1 MILTFNNNYILSMVR
16 YLLQKKRRISEM
28 KILPQSMND
37 IEKISKCVY
46 AYTIVSKID
55 TNKKKRFFFKKRE
68 KTISFFKTALKCKDK
83 QSFRLLLA
91 K

>member
-46 AYTIVSKID
+46 AYTIVSKLD
-55 TNKKKRFFFKKRE
+55 TNYKKRFFFSKKER
-68 KTISFFKTALKCKDK
+68 KQFRFLK
-83 QSFRLLLA
+83 LP
-91 K
+91 